1 MQIKV
6 LGCSGGVGGDLH
18 TTSMLIDDDI
28 LIDAGTG
35 VGALS
40 LNALKKIDHIF
51 ITHAHM
57 DHIAFLPLL
66 LDTVMGLRNKA
77 VNVYA
82 SSQVTQILKE
92 HVFNWLIWPNF
103 NLIPNRQKPLL
114 NYKIMNVGD
123 EETLAGRIITALPAN
138 HGVPAV
144 GYQIDSGNKSLV
156 FTGDTAGCKAL
167 WERVNTIENLEYLI
181 IETAFSNQDAALAAE
196 SCHLC
201 PMTLAEELDY
211 LHKKPEVYIT
221 HLKPGAGEQIMREIA
236 QNPKTAHC
244 KVLLNKQVFAL

>member
-1 MQIKV
+1 MQIKI
-6 LGCSGGVGGDLH
+6 LGCSGGVGGDMH
-18 TTSMLIDDDI
+18 TTSMLIDEDI

-35 VGALS
+35 VGGLS
-40 LNALKKIDHIF
+40 LSALQKIKHVF

-66 LDTVMGLRNKA
+66 LDTVLGLREEA

-82 SSQVTQILKE
+82 SMQVIQILKE

-103 NLIPNRQKPLL
+103 NLIPNRQNPLL
-114 NYKIMNVGD
+114 VYKEMNIGD
-123 EETLAGRIITALPAN
+123 TVVLNERVITALPAN

-144 GYQIDSGNKSLV
+144 GYQIDGDHASLV
-156 FTGDTAGCKAL
+156 FTGDTAGCMAL
-167 WERVNTIENLEYLI
+167 WEKVNAIENLAYLI
-181 IETAFSNQDAALAAE
+181 IETAFSNQDAELAAE
-196 SCHLC
+196 SKHLC

-211 LHKKPEVYIT
+211 LHKKPHVYIT

-236 QNPKTAHC
+236 QHPKTAHC
-244 KVLLNKQVFAL
+244 KVLLNQQVFEL